1 MAVSSRKPRR
11 RVSRKVSA
19 QRKSARKSRKVS
31 ARKSRKV
38 SRKSPK
44 GKSRK
49 VRSCKSARS
58 SRKSARS
65 SRKSARSS
73 RKSARSSRKS
83 PKSPSRRLAV
93 DEFYCVGCRKKVK
106 GENIKLVY
114 LDNAKRGKVPALK
127 ASCELNG
134 RRCKLIKFVAL
145 ADVPKLKQMF

>member
-11 RVSRKVSA
+11 RVSK
-19 QRKSARKSRKVS
+19 S

-38 SRKSPK
+38 SRKVSRKSSSPK
-44 GKSRK
+44 GKSARKSRK
-49 VRSCKSARS
+49 VRSRKVRARKV
-58 SRKSARS
+58 R
-65 SRKSARSS
+65 
-73 RKSARSSRKS
+73 S

-134 RRCKLIKFVAL
+134 RRCKLIKFVSM